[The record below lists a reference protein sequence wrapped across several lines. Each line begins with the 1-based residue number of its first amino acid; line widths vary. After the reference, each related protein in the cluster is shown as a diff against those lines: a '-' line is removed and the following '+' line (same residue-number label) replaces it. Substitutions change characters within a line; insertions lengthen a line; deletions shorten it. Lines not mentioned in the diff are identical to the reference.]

1 MQKSEF
7 SLEKALAERHGV
19 RPSRQTH
26 QVSFGETKYWILI
39 SGARVTLQRWA
50 YCGGGGL

>member
-1 MQKSEF
+1 MQISEF
-7 SLEKALAERHGV
+7 SVEKALAERQRV

-26 QVSFGETKYWILI
+26 QVSFGGTKYWLLI

-50 YCGGGGL
+50 Y